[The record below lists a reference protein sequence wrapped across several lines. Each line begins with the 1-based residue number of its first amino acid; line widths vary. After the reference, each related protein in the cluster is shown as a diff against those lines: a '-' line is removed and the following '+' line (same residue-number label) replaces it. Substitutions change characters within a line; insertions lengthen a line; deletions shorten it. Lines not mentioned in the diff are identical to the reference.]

1 MIQMLFD
8 SGYFALFLASFLAAT
23 VVPFSSEALL
33 SGMLVADYN
42 LYWCLGLATMGNWLG
57 GMSSYGLGYLG
68 KTEWIEKY
76 LRISHDRIVRTQQR
90 ISGKELWIAFFC
102 WLPGVGDV
110 IAVLL
115 GLLRVNVWYASVGMF
130 LGKLLRYIVWALI
143 TLQVID
149 LF

>member
-1 MIQMLFD
+1 MLFE

-33 SGMLVADYN
+33 SGMLAGGYD

-57 GMSSYGLGYLG
+57 GMSSYGLGWLG
-68 KTEWIEKY
+68 KTGWIEKY
-76 LRISHDRIVRTQQR
+76 LRIKNEQIVKTQERIK
-90 ISGKELWIAFFC
+90 GKELWISFFC
-102 WLPGVGDV
+102 WLPGIGDV

-115 GLLRVNVWYASVGMF
+115 GLLKVNVWYASIGM
-130 LGKLLRYIVWALI
+130 LIGKMLRYIVWAL
-143 TLQVID
+143 LSLKVID